1 MDKKEKCNSEKV
13 DNIKTTLA
21 NAGVIAIVLIILV
34 VLLFALFR
42 KPKEEA
48 VETMAEPYPIEEE
61 RYSINSRSL
70 VEFSD
75 VIVEKFREES
85 KLLVSSVDA
94 TISMELKQNSG
105 WDIGILT
112 KTQKISYQGTGK
124 FYVDFEHDGSSFLA
138 IR

>member
-1 MDKKEKCNSEKV
+1 MDKKEKCNSEKA

-85 KLLVSSVDA
+85 KLLVSSDDIFL
-94 TISMELKQNSG
+94 ISSSAILAECISQSE
-105 WDIGILT
+105 IGFSLRY
-112 KTQKISYQGTGK
+112 KI
-124 FYVDFEHDGSSFLA
+124 
-138 IR
+138 